1 MKETNKD
8 NLILENY
15 KTEFSYEANKSN
27 LNISFNRV
35 AFVFFIFL
43 IIFSIYSIKIFYLGS
58 LNWKQQKNANQIQNN
73 FRADIVDNNG
83 NFIAKTVN
91 TLIVGIHPNL
101 IIDEKKLFINLPSE
115 SIILLI
121 IIGFK
126 YVPKLATAEYAE
138 IISIGLTSEDPKA
151 IDGTGFISVVNL
163 KF

>member
-73 FRADIVDNNG
+73 FRADIVDINNSI
-83 NFIAKTVN
+83 IAKAVN
-91 TLIVGIHPNL
+91 TLTVGLNPNL
-101 IIDEKKLFINLPSE
+101 IIDEKKLLINLK
-115 SIILLI
+115 II
-121 IIGFK
+121 F
-126 YVPKLATAEYAE
+126 PKKDFREVKKK
-138 IISIGLTSEDPKA
+138 IK
-151 IDGTGFISVVNL
+151 
-163 KF
+163 KKK